1 MTNFPELDKVLAPL
15 NRASW
20 ICERVFWWVFAA
32 AVVQLIL
39 LMVGFDS
46 IAEPLGVVIFPFLVI
61 PPIQFCIYILKILKV
76 RRWFRDHYREQTD
89 TGTTAA
95 D

>member
-1 MTNFPELDKVLAPL
+1 MTNFPELDKELAPL
-15 NRASW
+15 NRASRM
-20 ICERVFWWVFAA
+20 CESIFWWVFAA

-39 LMVGFDS
+39 GMVGFDS
-46 IAEPLGVVIFPFLVI
+46 IAEPLGEVIFPFLVI
-61 PPIQFCIYILKILKV
+61 PPIQFFLFILKILKV
-76 RRWFRDHYREQTD
+76 RRWFRDHYREQAD